1 MKRIEVNKLSLH
13 IVTESETT
21 RQREFA
27 KRIKELDSSQGLLN
41 ARGSTYFIM
50 TFGCQQNENDSERM
64 SGLLNEMGYSK
75 VNSYEDADLIFIN
88 TCSVRENADD
98 RLFGHLG
105 ILKNLRRDK
114 PNLLIGICGC
124 MINQDIH
131 VEKIRKSYPFVDMLF
146 GPQDIYRLPEILW
159 HRLTDSRRVYEI
171 GNDDTLA
178 EDIPIQRARKHRA
191 LVSIMFGCNNFCT
204 YCIVPY
210 TRGRERSRSFDQIM
224 LELNQLAQEGYHE
237 VILLGQNVNSY
248 GNDLKKTDPNC
259 PDFADLME
267 AAARIDGLKR
277 IRFMTSHPK
286 DISDKLI
293 QVFGRYEKIEPHLHL
308 PLQSG
313 SNKILQKMNRHY
325 TKEQYLEIVDKA
337 KKLRPGIT
345 FTTDIIVGFPGE
357 TEEDFLDTLDVMK
370 QVRFNS
376 AFTFI
381 YSKRTGTPAA
391 EMSEQVDPD
400 VIKDRFSRLLE
411 LQNEHSM
418 SSNLLLEGK
427 LVEVMI
433 EGRSESAPTVL
444 SGRTADSRLVN
455 FTTKDLNKIPA
466 NLLGNDGMFD
476 GDLLE
481 GMFALVKITRAK
493 TFSLE
498 GELEQI
504 QL

>member
-1 MKRIEVNKLSLH
+1 MALH
-13 IVTESETT
+13 KVTTSETE
-21 RQREFA
+21 RQKDFCRQ
-27 KRIKELDSSQGLLN
+27 ISELDNSYGLN
-41 ARGSTYFIM
+41 SPRGSSYFIM

-64 SGLLNEMGYSK
+64 AGLLKEMGYFEASG
-75 VNSYEDADLIFIN
+75 YEDADLIFLN

-114 PNLLIGICGC
+114 PSLLVGICGC
-124 MINQDIH
+124 MMTQDVH
-131 VEKIRKSYPFVDMLF
+131 VEKIKKSYPFVDMLF

-159 HRLTDSRRVYEI
+159 HRLTDSRRVYEV
-171 GNDDTLA
+171 GSDDTLA

-210 TRGRERSRSFDQIM
+210 TRGRERSREFDQVI
-224 LELNQLAQEGYHE
+224 LELRQLAEEGYKE
-237 VILLGQNVNSY
+237 VMLLGQNVNSY
-248 GNDLKKTDPNC
+248 GQDIRKERSEH

-267 AAARIDGLKR
+267 AAAQIEGLRR

-293 QVFGRYEKIEPHLHL
+293 DVIGRYQSIEPHLHL

-313 SNKILQKMNRHY
+313 SNSILQRMNRHY
-325 TKEQYLEIVDKA
+325 TREQYLEIVDKA
-337 KKLRPGIT
+337 RASRPGIT
-345 FTTDIIVGFPGE
+345 FTTDLIVGFPGE
-357 TEEDFLDTLDVMK
+357 TDQDFEDTLDLMR
-370 QVRFNS
+370 QVRFSS

-391 EMSEQVDPD
+391 KYEEQVDPA
-400 VIKDRFSRLLE
+400 VVKERFKRLLD
-411 LQNEHSM
+411 LQNEHSLA
-418 SSNLLLEGK
+418 SNLEIEGK
-427 LVEVMI
+427 TVEI
-433 EGRSESAPTVL
+433 LLEGRSEGDPEIL

-455 FTTKDLNKIPA
+455 LRVHDLEMIPEH
-466 NLLGNDGMFD
+466 LLGSDGQLD
-476 GDLLE
+476 GSLLE
-481 GMFALVKITRAK
+481 GHMALVRITKAK

-498 GELEQI
+498 GELEQ
-504 QL
+504 LEA